1 MQHSNCTDQP
11 MRKANI
17 GGSAETACLCVGCP
31 QLVKEKAKVVSGA
44 SSAGDSGLVGSGTQL
59 QVLGPQTVP
68 LANLEPGAGTWGVGA
83 A

>member
-1 MQHSNCTDQP
+1 

-17 GGSAETACLCVGCP
+17 GGSAETACLWVVCP
-31 QLVKEKAKVVSGA
+31 QLVKEKANWCQVLHLL
-44 SSAGDSGLVGSGTQL
+44 GDSGLVGSGTQL